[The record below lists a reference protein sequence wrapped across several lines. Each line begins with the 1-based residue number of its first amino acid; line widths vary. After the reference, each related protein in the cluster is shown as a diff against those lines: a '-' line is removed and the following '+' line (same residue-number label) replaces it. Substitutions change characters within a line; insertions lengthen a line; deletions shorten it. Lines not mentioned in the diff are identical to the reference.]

1 MSLAYCPVT
10 TFLLEGILHDH
21 HPTFFLPSSVCPSVV
36 VCLSSSV
43 ARLLLAVFSFLSV
56 VVSQSVV
63 LFLDCLFFSFLL
75 SHRLSSPSSVIPVA
89 IIIDINIAVTA
100 IGGVARDLLLA
111 AIYILQLSAQPS
123 RGGHDTHQ
131 RQTMTRLRL
140 LWPLLCG
147 GT

>member
-1 MSLAYCPVT
+1 MIII
-10 TFLLEGILHDH
+10 LLS
-21 HPTFFLPSSVCPSVV
+21 FFRRLSVRQSSSVCRPLSLVYSSLSFPS
-36 VCLSSSV
+36 CQSSS
-43 ARLLLAVFSFLSV
+43 
-56 VVSQSVV
+56 VSQSVV

-111 AIYILQLSAQPS
+111 AIYILLLSAQPS